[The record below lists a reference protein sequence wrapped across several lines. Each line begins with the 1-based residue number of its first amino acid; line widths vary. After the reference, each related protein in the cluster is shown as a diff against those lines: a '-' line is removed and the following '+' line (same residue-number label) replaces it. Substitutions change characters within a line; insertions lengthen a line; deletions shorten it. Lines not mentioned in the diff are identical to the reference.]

1 MSKKSVTAL
10 TFITLLLIASTVW
23 ANSQINSDSQI
34 VKDGIKT
41 AETYWNAQK
50 ISDEVLFHSVT
61 PHESMN
67 IVFDWSYVNKSNVL
81 VEESSIPN
89 IKSDLL
95 NFFEHH
101 KKYVNMPKYSK
112 ASIAELEA
120 AAVYATNVEK
130 GGYPMLGN
138 LLKKSYWS
146 TIIPINFTEL
156 NKYRLMT
163 LKYIADVKVQ
173 SKGGAVLQK
182 RAILHLYRMQ
192 ADSND
197 SGWKVFF
204 VTGLYN

>member
-1 MSKKSVTAL
+1 MSRKSITAL
-10 TFITLLLIASTVW
+10 TFIALLFIASTVC

-34 VKDGIKT
+34 VKDGIKA

-50 ISDEVLFHSVT
+50 ISDDVLFHSVT
-61 PHESMN
+61 PQESMN
-67 IVFDWSYVNKSNVL
+67 VVFDWSYVNKSDVL
-81 VEESSIPN
+81 VEESPIPN
-89 IKSDLL
+89 IKSDLQ

-101 KKYVNMPKYSK
+101 KKYENMPEYSK
-112 ASIAELEA
+112 ASIAELKA
-120 AAVYATNVEK
+120 AAVYATNMEK
-130 GGYPMLGN
+130 GGYPILGD

-173 SKGGAVLQK
+173 SRGGAVLQK
-182 RAILHLYRMQ
+182 RATLHLYRMQ
-192 ADSND
+192 VDSND